1 MKLVYV
7 LLLSV
12 ISVTSY
18 AVELLINNGIS
29 SHSVNYASQSLPA
42 NINHLGYFTEFQ
54 LSLKNDLTSTGQL
67 TRLHDSYNA
76 GYGARQTLRPVEWS
90 LTIEPRSPTAREIEL
105 NWTLAAVE
113 LVYLF

>member
-18 AVELLINNGIS
+18 AIESLSEFGIS
-29 SHSVNYASQSLPA
+29 SHSANYANQSLPA

-54 LSLKNDLTSTGQL
+54 LTLKNDLILTGQL

-76 GYGARQTLRPVEWS
+76 GYGARQILRPVEWS
-90 LTIEPRSPTAREIEL
+90 LTTESRSSTAREIEL

-113 LVYLF
+113 LVYRF